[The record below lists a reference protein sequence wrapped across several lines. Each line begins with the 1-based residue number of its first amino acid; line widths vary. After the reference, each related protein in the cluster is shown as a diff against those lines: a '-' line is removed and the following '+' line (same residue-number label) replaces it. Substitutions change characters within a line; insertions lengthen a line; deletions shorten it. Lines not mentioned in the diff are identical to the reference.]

1 MDPDSTRLTPTRLG
15 SDAGYAPSAHLVHY
29 WMHDHT
35 DVNTSRA
42 IHKKMAESLCPLL
55 QRVVTL
61 STKEGTKLL
70 EGHNPVND
78 EEHEVFLLNVFW

>member
-1 MDPDSTRLTPTRLG
+1 MHNSTTIVDPDNTRLTPTRLG

-42 IHKKMAESLCPLL
+42 IHKKNGGI
-55 QRVVTL
+55 VV
-61 STKEGTKLL
+61 SAFAACCHFER
-70 EGHNPVND
+70 
-78 EEHEVFLLNVFW
+78 